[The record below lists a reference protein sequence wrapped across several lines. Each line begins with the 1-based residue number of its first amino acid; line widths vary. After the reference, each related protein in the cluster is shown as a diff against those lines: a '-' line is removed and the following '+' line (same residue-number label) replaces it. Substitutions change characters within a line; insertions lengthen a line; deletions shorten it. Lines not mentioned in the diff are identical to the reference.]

1 MHILLLSIHG
11 LIRGRDL
18 ELGRD
23 PDTGGQTKYV
33 LDLTLALAARPEVS
47 QVDLVTRRI
56 LDPAVSPDYGVP
68 VEPLTDKA
76 RILRIDA
83 GPEQYLAKE
92 RLWDHLD
99 SFMDNL
105 VRTLNGEGRLPDL
118 IHSHY
123 ADAGYVGVRLSNLLG
138 KPLVHTGH
146 SLGRDKRQR
155 LLEAGLS
162 EAEIDQRYHMDRRV
176 DAEEEVLAVADMVIA
191 STHNEIEE
199 QYGLY
204 DYYQPERMRVIP
216 PGTDLGRFHPPA
228 SRGRRESGSFP
239 LAEDVRRFLREPDK
253 PLILALSRADPRKN
267 IQALLEAY
275 GESRELRQAAN
286 LLIVAG
292 NRDDIRDLDEGP
304 QSVLTDLLILI
315 DAFDLHGQV
324 ALPKHHRADEVPAI
338 YRLAARGGGVFINPA
353 LTEPF
358 GLTLLEAA
366 ASGLPLVATEN
377 GGPVDIIGNCGN
389 GILVN
394 PLDREAMAAAI
405 LALLQDPKTY
415 RRLRDQGLAGVRRHY
430 SWEAHAE
437 AYLAAVRPLPK
448 RHVSL
453 PVAPKRGQRYRDR
466 ALFTDLDQSLLGH
479 EEGLRQFI
487 TVLQGHRKCATFG
500 IATGR
505 RLDSALRI
513 LKQHAIP
520 RPDVLITSLGTEI
533 HYAPQ
538 LEPDPFW
545 REHIAHLWQPVAV
558 RRVLSRLPGL
568 SPQAKGEQTPFKISY
583 HYDPTQAPGI
593 EELAALL
600 RGQELTVNLIQS
612 FGLFLDVIPVRASKG
627 QALRYVAQRWGIPLE
642 KILVAGGS
650 GADEDMLRGNTLG
663 VVVANR
669 HGEELSQLAD
679 LEGIYFSDQP
689 QALGLLQAIDHYDFF
704 QRCSLPPAPAENPAA
719 PLAEHPVP

>member
-453 PVAPKRGQRYRDR
+453 PVAPKRGQRVVDDVRSGEFGLALGEDARDINRDIAHPDGSGRPHTGERLRPRIRVPGVPRDELPRRGRPRQVLPCDPELHVLTGPHGIHDRVVGGEQFLAGRVR
-466 ALFTDLDQSLLGH
+466 AELHVPEEPHPRLL
-479 EEGLRQFI
+479 EGLRERRRHRLDARVIRRNAI
-487 TVLQGHRKCATFG
+487 TQQA
-500 IATGR
+500 IGR
-505 RLDSALRI
+505 RQPIDDIDGDR
-513 LKQHAIP
+513 
-520 RPDVLITSLGTEI
+520 
-533 HYAPQ
+533 
-538 LEPDPFW
+538 
-545 REHIAHLWQPVAV
+545 HL
-558 RRVLSRLPGL
+558 
-568 SPQAKGEQTPFKISY
+568 
-583 HYDPTQAPGI
+583 
-593 EELAALL
+593 LL
-600 RGQELTVNLIQS
+600 RQQG
-612 FGLFLDVIPVRASKG
+612 
-627 QALRYVAQRWGIPLE
+627 
-642 KILVAGGS
+642 
-650 GADEDMLRGNTLG
+650 LRG
-663 VVVANR
+663 
-669 HGEELSQLAD
+669 E
-679 LEGIYFSDQP
+679 
-689 QALGLLQAIDHYDFF
+689 
-704 QRCSLPPAPAENPAA
+704 
-719 PLAEHPVP
+719 